1 MRKGIDKLMCELYGL
16 TEAEIA
22 YIESM
27 IKPMGGDETLF
38 DKDEFELKNNG

>member
-1 MRKGIDKLMCELYGL
+1 MRKGIDKLMCELCGL